1 MLIALFFLCKKN
13 EQNFLKWLD
22 VMIPSIIVALIFM
35 HIGAFFDGIN
45 YGNET
50 SLPWGVNFESPS
62 IKYAVP
68 IHPTQI
74 YAFLYSIITL
84 VTLQLLKN
92 AEKTKAIVAEQN
104 GLISITGIIIYS
116 TFKFLEE
123 FLRGDD
129 TWIILGVRISQVL
142 TFVILIT
149 AIVIFYKKCYFLKP
163 KQSAITTK

>member
-1 MLIALFFLCKKN
+1 LINACDVFLVLNSTSGLEAMLMKKPMIVVNPGKQLYFDYAKGSGAL
-13 EQNFLKWLD
+13 
-22 VMIPSIIVALIFM
+22 VAHNSKELSEKISSVL
-35 HIGAFFDGIN
+35 N
-45 YGNET
+45 N
-50 SLPWGVNFESPS
+50 
-62 IKYAVP
+62 P
-68 IHPTQI
+68 IT
-74 YAFLYSIITL
+74 T
-84 VTLQLLKN
+84 VRLLKN

-149 AIVIFYKKCYFLKP
+149 AIVIFYKKCFFFRK
-163 KQSAITTK
+163 